1 MDICIC
7 VTNLLCCKPEYNIVN
22 QLYPNIFFLKKL
34 ISRITGKTVL
44 NKRLFPDRKILTGY
58 ILILLNDKNTENASR
73 HLNLSMRRPDGVRP
87 WVE

>member
-1 MDICIC
+1 M
-7 VTNLLCCKPEYNIVN
+7 
-22 QLYPNIFFLKKL
+22 